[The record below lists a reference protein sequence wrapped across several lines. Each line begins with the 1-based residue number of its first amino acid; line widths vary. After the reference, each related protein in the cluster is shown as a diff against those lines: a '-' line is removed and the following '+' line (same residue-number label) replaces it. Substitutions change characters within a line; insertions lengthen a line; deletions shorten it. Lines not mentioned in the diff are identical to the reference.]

1 MSFAAP
7 AGFERRQKASLRHED
22 IAGGKVRR
30 GFRMG
35 DKYIPP
41 GTVLTS
47 EQILSMPYA
56 NRCALIDRFIEVWP
70 AEAQRPA
77 VPPVHEGPTKVM
89 MIHMGGGK
97 FNVIEGWVMNE
108 APIERHEAEDL
119 MKLLQGPAAPA
130 GEEKSKE

>member
-7 AGFERRQKASLRHED
+7 AGFERRQKAALRHED

-35 DKYIPP
+35 DKYVPP
-41 GTVLTS
+41 GTVLTR

-56 NRCALIDRFIEVWP
+56 NRCALVDRFIEVWP
-70 AEAQRPA
+70 AEATRLPTPA
-77 VPPVHEGPTKVM
+77 HEGPTQVM

-97 FNVIEGWVMNE
+97 FNVIEGWVMNS
-108 APIERHEAEDL
+108 APLEREEAEALKAEMDAA
-119 MKLLQGPAAPA
+119 KTKPPETPPAN
-130 GEEKSKE
+130 